1 MEVKEEWRKWD
12 GQVTENST
20 AESFRDVT
28 FSRGGMKCSRR
39 ELSVVL
45 DGKLSRREQA
55 VADAES
61 CQDANIPSEVHPANR
76 SSISDESDSM
86 SRPIGL
92 KKLKKYENVKKLKK
106 PEKS

>member
-1 MEVKEEWRKWD
+1 MEEQK
-12 GQVTENST
+12 
-20 AESFRDVT
+20 F
-28 FSRGGMKCSRR
+28 SRR

-61 CQDANIPSEVHPANR
+61 CQDANIPSQVHPANR

-92 KKLKKYENVKKLKK
+92 KKLKKYENLKK
-106 PEKS
+106 AEKT